1 MSTEQPSTEKPR
13 LVGMNHVAL
22 EVGSIDEALAFW
34 GAIFEFEL
42 RARSDTAAFI
52 DMGDQFIAL
61 MKADKTERDDPRHFG
76 LVVDD
81 RSRVRDLARA
91 AGAHVPEGR
100 FVDIYDPWGNMI
112 QIIDYKDIQFSK
124 TEGVLRGM
132 GLSDLAKTEA
142 ALQELANKNM
152 L

>member
-1 MSTEQPSTEKPR
+1 MSETKPR

-22 EVGSIDEALAFW
+22 EVGDIEEALAFW
-34 GAIFEFEL
+34 GAIFDFEL
-42 RARSDTAAFI
+42 RGKSDTAAFI

-61 MKADKTERDDPRHFG
+61 MKADKSDRDDPRHFG

-91 AGAHVPEGR
+91 AGADVPDGR
-100 FVDIYDPWGNMI
+100 FVDVYDPWGNMI
-112 QIIDYKDIQFSK
+112 QVIEYGDIQFSK
-124 TEGVLRGM
+124 TDGVLRGM
-132 GLSDLAKTEA
+132 GLGDLTKTEA
-142 ALQELANKNM
+142 AKTELADKGM